1 MVCRG
6 LFSLGLK
13 CVVCFVAGVLVL
25 SGLVGCGGAGG
36 PRHVVGAVNG
46 VRPQPLELPEYPEDL
61 GVEDTAENAIRAAEY
76 FLELMNYTQS
86 SGDTGAYEA
95 VSAAGCTS
103 CHGFI
108 DRVEELYSSGGFLIG
123 TSASLG
129 SLHAQRT
136 VDGLAWEVTVDI
148 TLAKGFRYKPDQNPS
163 HEYLSGKVLPGM
175 RVGVCLCDGEW
186 EMLIMAEGGPR

>member
-1 MVCRG
+1 VVCRG

-25 SGLVGCGGAGG
+25 SGLVWCDGAGG

-86 SGDTGAYEA
+86 SGDTDAYEA

-108 DRVEELYSSGGFLIG
+108 DRVEELYSSGGFSVGSYTEFDGATAKRFEKSNAWQIHGDLRIG
-123 TSASLG
+123 EGYRFFPNDKQPLQVVESRY
-129 SLHAQRT
+129 LHNRWILAAV
-136 VDGLAWEVTVDI
+136 VDGQW
-148 TLAKGFRYKPDQNPS
+148 QM
-163 HEYLSGKVLPGM
+163 GM
-175 RVGVCLCDGEW
+175 LVKDE
-186 EMLIMAEGGPR
+186 E